1 MAVSRNRLFAGFGNN
16 VVDNVNSVT
25 LDSASIAN
33 IDITDNSIMGTVGTG
48 STLDIGINGIPG
60 IMLVNPGG
68 GPDYVGLTRNG
79 GLKLYTIP
87 TGVKI
92 SNSGDEFFAQGGEL
106 IADSA
111 TLTNLTLNGELVDS
125 AWVAARSTGGGASV
139 TVSSTAPSSP
149 SAGDLWYDDE
159 NGFLL
164 LYYEDADTNQWV
176 QAAGGGQNPLVQEGD
191 SSWSLAAD
199 LTISGD
205 LTVTGD
211 AAAANF
217 NSTSDARLKDN
228 IETINNAID
237 KVSQLR
243 GVSYDKDGRR
253 QIGVIAQET
262 ELVIP
267 EVVTTNDDGFK
278 TVAYG
283 NIVGLLIEAVKDLQM
298 QVDTLKGQING
309 GD

>member
-25 LDSASIAN
+25 LDSAHFGDGAAILLGDSNDLQIISTAIVNVIATYN
-33 IDITDNSIMGTVGTG
+33 KP
-48 STLDIGINGIPG
+48 TLFQNQYNLTIQNDSGGAIASFIPG
-60 IMLVNPGG
+60 SRTVS
-68 GPDYVGLTRNG
+68 
-79 GLKLYTIP
+79 
-87 TGVKI
+87 I
-92 SNSGDEFFAQGGEL
+92 SNLLLDGE
-106 IADSA
+106 A
-111 TLTNLTLNGELVDS
+111 VDS

-139 TVSSTAPSSP
+139 TVSSNAPSSP

-283 NIVGLLIEAVKDLQM
+283 NIVGLLIEAVKDLQI
-298 QVDTLKGQING
+298 QVDALKEQING
-309 GD
+309 SD